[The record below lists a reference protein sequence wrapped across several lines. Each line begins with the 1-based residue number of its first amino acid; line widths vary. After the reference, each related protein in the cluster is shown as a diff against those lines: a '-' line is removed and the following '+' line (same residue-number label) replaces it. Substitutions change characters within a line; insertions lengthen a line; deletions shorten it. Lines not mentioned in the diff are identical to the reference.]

1 MTIYNGIDFQK
12 WFRIFLLLYSSAWL
26 FSTNLLSRLSMCYIQ
41 RQPSLPAHENR
52 QVTAISYSLALFLL
66 VIHTLLHYFFFS
78 ELLTKETSLVD
89 PHPPSSWNTIIRQ
102 PNSPVTDGVKL
113 QFFFYFPTT
122 VLYSTIVLVTSVYTH
137 IFFAFYHLH
146 SNPDWHNST

>member
-1 MTIYNGIDFQK
+1 MTIYNGIDFQM
-12 WFRIFLLLYSSAWL
+12 WFKIFLLLYSSAWS

-66 VIHTLLHYFFFS
+66 VIHTLLHYFRIIDKRNLS
-78 ELLTKETSLVD
+78 RWSASSLVLK
-89 PHPPSSWNTIIRQ
+89 HNYTAAKQSSYWR
-102 PNSPVTDGVKL
+102 SKVTV
-113 QFFFYFPTT
+113 FFKYFPTT
-122 VLYSTIVLVTSVYTH
+122 VLYSTIELVTSVYTH

-146 SNPDWHNST
+146 SNPNWHNST